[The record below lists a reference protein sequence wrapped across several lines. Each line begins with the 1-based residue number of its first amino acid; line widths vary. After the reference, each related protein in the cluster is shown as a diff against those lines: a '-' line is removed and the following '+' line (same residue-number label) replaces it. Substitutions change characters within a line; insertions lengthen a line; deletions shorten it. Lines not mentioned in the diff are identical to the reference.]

1 MAGRILRE
9 DVERVRLV
17 NDLVTVASERVAL
30 KRSGR
35 RFVARC
41 PFHDE
46 KTPSFS
52 INPEMGRYYC
62 FGCQASGDVI
72 QFVADL
78 DGLDFVSA
86 VELLAQRGGVELHYE
101 NESPAD
107 RSRRRMK
114 PRLTECLAAAVELHH
129 DLLLRS
135 PAAAAARGYLKSRGI
150 GKEVAA
156 KFRIGWAP
164 EEWDAC
170 CRHLRKRGFRDE
182 EVRGCGVGLESS
194 RGNLIDQLRNRVVFP
209 IFDPQGQPV
218 ALAGRVLEAAAD
230 QPKYKNSPETDL
242 YKKSRTLYGL
252 NWARADVV
260 SMGEVIVVEG
270 YTDVIGFQQ
279 AGAERTVA
287 TCGTALG
294 EDHLRLIKQYTTRVV
309 LAFDADAAGEMA
321 TERVFDMTARLGLDV
336 WVATMPPG
344 RDPADVAADGPGA
357 VAAVL
362 ERRRPL
368 LEFKLDRELD
378 RAELGSAAGEAR
390 ALDAAAR
397 VIAMHPD
404 TGVRYAAARG
414 LTRRLRDV
422 DEALVSRRVED
433 FRRQHEADAQAQAQA
448 QARAGDRHRGE
459 GQAGADEGPQVRM
472 GRIEGQ
478 ALAML
483 LQRPDAFLAEVPD
496 LTPEWFG
503 SKAAVRIGTALLE
516 AAATH
521 APGAGKPIAVE
532 ALPDDLAPMLAR
544 LAVVDLEGVEDPAT
558 AAREAARSL
567 RRNWVDR
574 RIADLQRAMDQA
586 ESAGDLDA
594 MRRLDAEL
602 VPFIERR
609 QALGGP

>member
-9 DVERVRLV
+9 DVERVRLA

-52 INPEMGRYYC
+52 INPELGRYYC

-86 VELLAQRGGVELHYE
+86 VEVLAQRGGVELHYE
-101 NESPAD
+101 NESAAD

-114 PRLTECLAAAVELHH
+114 PRLTECLAAAVQYHH
-129 DLLLRS
+129 ELLLRS
-135 PAAAAARGYLKSRGI
+135 PDATAARSYLTSRGF
-150 GKEVAA
+150 GKDVAA
-156 KFRIGWAP
+156 KFRIGWASP
-164 EEWDAC
+164 EWDAC
-170 CRHLRKRGFRDE
+170 CRHLRRLGFRDE

-194 RGNLIDQLRNRVVFP
+194 RGNLIDQLRGRVIFP

-218 ALAGRVLEAAAD
+218 ALAGRVLEAGTD

-260 SMGEVIVVEG
+260 SMGEVVVVEG
-270 YTDVIGFQQ
+270 YTDVIGFHQ
-279 AGAERTVA
+279 AGAVGTVA

-294 EDHLRLIKQYTTRVV
+294 EDHLRLIKQYTPRVV

-344 RDPADVAADGPGA
+344 RDPADVAAEGPEA

-368 LEFKLDRELD
+368 LEFKLDRELA

-422 DEALVSRRVED
+422 DEALVGRRVEE
-433 FRRQHEADAQAQAQA
+433 FRREIEA
-448 QARAGDRHRGE
+448 QARETSGHRAGPANEQQR
-459 GQAGADEGPQVRM
+459 VRM
-472 GRIEGQ
+472 TRIEGQ

-483 LQRPDAFLAEVPD
+483 MQQPEEFLAEAPD
-496 LTPEWFG
+496 VAASWF
-503 SKAAVRIGTALLE
+503 SSEAAVEVATALLDAV
-516 AAATH
+516 AARPETGR
-521 APGAGKPIAVE
+521 APIRVE
-532 ALPDDLAPMLAR
+532 SLPDDLAPILAR
-544 LAVVDLEGVEDPAT
+544 LAVVDLEGIDDPAT

-574 RIADLQRAMDQA
+574 TIADLQRAMDRA
-586 ESAGDLDA
+586 EADGDLETV
-594 MRRLDAEL
+594 RRLDSEL

>member
-9 DVERVRLV
+9 DVERVRLA
-17 NDLVTVASERVAL
+17 NDIVTVASERVAL

-52 INPEMGRYYC
+52 INPELGRYYC

-86 VELLAQRGGVELHYE
+86 VEQLAQRGGVELHYE
-101 NESPAD
+101 NESAAD

-114 PRLTECLAAAVELHH
+114 PRLTECLAAAIDHH
-129 DLLLRS
+129 HELLLRS
-135 PAAAAARGYLKSRGI
+135 PDAAAARAYLSSRGL
-150 GKEVAA
+150 GKEVATE
-156 KFRIGWAP
+156 FRIGWASAD
-164 EEWDAC
+164 WDGC
-170 CRHLRKRGFRDE
+170 CRHLRAQGFREE

-194 RGNLIDQLRNRVVFP
+194 RGNLIDQLRDRVIFP
-209 IFDPQGQPV
+209 IFDAQGQPV
-218 ALAGRVLEAAAD
+218 ALAGRVLESGSD

-270 YTDVIGFQQ
+270 YTDVIGFHQ
-279 AGAERTVA
+279 AGVRQTVA

-294 EDHLRLIKQYTTRVV
+294 EDHLRLIKQYTPRVV

-321 TERVFDMTARLGLDV
+321 TERVFDITARLGLDV

-344 RDPADVAADGPGA
+344 RDPADVAAEGPEA
-357 VAAVL
+357 VAAAL
-362 ERRRPL
+362 AKRRPL
-368 LEFKLDRELD
+368 LEFKLDRELA

-404 TGVRYAAARG
+404 TKVRYAAARG
-414 LTRRLRDV
+414 LARRMRDV
-422 DEALVSRRVED
+422 DEVLVGRRVDEL
-433 FRRQHEADAQAQAQA
+433 RRELEA
-448 QARAGDRHRGE
+448 
-459 GQAGADEGPQVRM
+459 QAGAERRSGSRQVRDSGSETQVRM
-472 GRIEGQ
+472 TRIEGQ

-483 LQRPDAFLAEVPD
+483 LQRPADFMAEVPD
-496 LTPEWFG
+496 VDASWFG
-503 SKAAVRIGTALLE
+503 SEAAAKVATALL
-516 AAATH
+516 AALA
-521 APGAGKPIAVE
+521 E
-532 ALPDDLAPMLAR
+532 LPRGTDEPVRVDSLPTDLAPILAR
-544 LAVVDLEGVEDPAT
+544 LAVVDLEGIEDPEM
-558 AAREAARSL
+558 AAHEAARSL

-574 RIADLQRAMDQA
+574 TIADLQRAMDRA
-586 ESAGDLDA
+586 EAEGDLDT
-594 MRRLDAEL
+594 MQRLDAEL

-609 QALGGP
+609 QRWGGP

>member
-1 MAGRILRE
+1 MTGRILRE
-9 DVERVRLV
+9 DVERVRLA

-52 INPEMGRYYC
+52 INPELGRYYC

-86 VELLAQRGGVELHYE
+86 VEVLAQRGGVELHYE
-101 NESPAD
+101 NESAAD

-114 PRLTECLAAAVELHH
+114 PRLTECLAAAIDHH
-129 DLLLRS
+129 HELLLRS
-135 PAAAAARGYLKSRGI
+135 PDAAAARAYLSSRGF
-150 GKEVAA
+150 GKEIAA
-156 KFRIGWAP
+156 EFRIGWASS
-164 EEWDAC
+164 EWDTC
-170 CRHLRKRGFRDE
+170 CRHLKSAGFREE

-194 RGNLIDQLRNRVVFP
+194 RGNLIDQLRSRVVFP
-209 IFDPQGQPV
+209 IFDAQGQPV
-218 ALAGRVLEAAAD
+218 ALAGRVLEAGTD

-260 SMGEVIVVEG
+260 SMGEVVVVEG
-270 YTDVIGFQQ
+270 YTDVIGFHQ
-279 AGAERTVA
+279 AGVKRTVA

-294 EDHLRLIKQYTTRVV
+294 EDHLRLIKQYTPRVV
-309 LAFDADAAGEMA
+309 LAFDADAAGQMA
-321 TERVFDMTARLGLDV
+321 TERVFDVTAKLGLDV

-344 RDPADVAADGPGA
+344 RDPADVAAEGPEA

-368 LEFKLDRELD
+368 LEFKLDRELA
-378 RAELGSAAGEAR
+378 RAELGSASGEAR

-404 TGVRYAAARG
+404 TAVRYAAARG

-422 DEALVSRRVED
+422 DEGLVARRVDEL
-433 FRRQHEADAQAQAQA
+433 RREVEAQAAAAVRGGPRQGAA
-448 QARAGDRHRGE
+448 SAG
-459 GQAGADEGPQVRM
+459 GPKVGM

-483 LQRPDAFLAEVPD
+483 LQRPADFMAEVPD
-496 LTPEWFG
+496 VDVSWF
-503 SKAAVRIGTALLE
+503 AAE
-516 AAATH
+516 AAADVAT
-521 APGAGKPIAVE
+521 ALFE
-532 ALPDDLAPMLAR
+532 ALAERPRGKHEPLPVESLPEDLASILGR
-544 LAVVDLEGVEDPAT
+544 LAVVDLEGIEDPST

-574 RIADLQRAMDQA
+574 TIADLQRAMDRA
-586 ESAGDLDA
+586 EAEGDIET
-594 MRRLDAEL
+594 MQRLDSEL